1 MCLMTLRLSK
11 AQLLA
16 AFAERKPITINGKNF
31 SVINKLEHEDGSG
44 HSFNVTGCVDGK
56 EAKAYVRCDP
66 TVALFISQSQLLF
79 VNLDAAREIMSE
91 LEKKQVRATAEGVI
105 VRPPAPTTLA
115 KFKK

>member
-1 MCLMTLRLSK
+1 MTLRLSK

-44 HSFNVTGCVDGK
+44 HSFNVTGYVDGK

-79 VNLDAAREIMSE
+79 VNLDAAKEIMRE
-91 LEKKQVRATAEGVI
+91 LEKKQVRATTEGVI

-115 KFKK
+115 RFKK

>member
-1 MCLMTLRLSK
+1 
-11 AQLLA
+11 LA
-16 AFAERKPITINGKNF
+16 AFAERKPITINGENF

-44 HSFNVTGCVDGK
+44 HSFNVTGYVDGK

-79 VNLDAAREIMSE
+79 VNLDAAKEIMRE
-91 LEKKQVRATAEGVI
+91 LEKKQVRATTEGVI